1 MVCFPHVLS
10 AFLIRLGAPGGK
22 NSIKA
27 TSSAWPRDPYTQV
40 KPPALPTPQPGDA
53 GLTRC
58 LSMSPGGGGRVS
70 CERGVL
76 PSVHHPG
83 EGQALTEETGTLLG
97 RIQGATPSLQTAFGA
112 FPGGATA
119 RKQSEAR
126 LSHCQPQIQSKA
138 LLRSPAGLQ
147 GCPGSEGKRGGKA
160 QSRASMGKQPPCLG
174 DGGQECPEGPISSK
188 MSCPRC
194 QSWRLWV
201 ILQVKRG
208 KVSL

>member
-40 KPPALPTPQPGDA
+40 KPLALPNPQPGDA

-58 LSMSPGGGGRVS
+58 LSMRPREGGRVS

-76 PSVHHPG
+76 PGVSHPG

-97 RIQGATPSLQTAFGA
+97 RIRGATPSLQTAFTG

-119 RKQSEAR
+119 RKHSEAQ
-126 LSHCQPQIQSKA
+126 LSHREPQIQSRA

-147 GCPGSEGKRGGKA
+147 GCPGSEGKGGGKA
-160 QSRASMGKQPPCLG
+160 QSRAPMGKRALCPG
-174 DGGQECPEGPISSK
+174 DGGRNVLKARFPARCPAQGANLGGCGSHFK
-188 MSCPRC
+188 
-194 QSWRLWV
+194 
-201 ILQVKRG
+201 
-208 KVSL
+208 